1 MEVLSF
7 AELKATATP
16 LRRGNRRSGG
26 IQMSLVSRQV
36 LVLNET
42 EGGKEK
48 EQHQRGSFLDSDVSM
63 SAGLLTRGSL
73 LCKVASKDL

>member
-1 MEVLSF
+1 
-7 AELKATATP
+7 
-16 LRRGNRRSGG
+16 
-26 IQMSLVSRQV
+26 MSLVSRQV